1 MEGSER
7 RMFLR
12 NSGLAIAPLGQT
24 PLGVI
29 VSLCGAA
36 HVDCRKID
44 CIFPICTP
52 SQTPC
57 SDAPMCYDMMCAT
70 ESGS

>member
-44 CIFPICTP
+44 CIFPIYTP
-52 SQTPC
+52 SPDAMQTPQ
-57 SDAPMCYDMMCAT
+57 CAMVCAA